1 MVTVVVRG
9 TTVPH
14 IADACTTLLLP
25 AWCDCV
31 VVPPTAQLSVTMSGI
46 PMSKGTPVRTQYW
59 RSTRAL
65 EQCEED
71 PQSARVTEDKC
82 GAIAYQLCIELPG
95 SPSSLM
101 ILMTL

>member
-1 MVTVVVRG
+1 MLALR
-9 TTVPH
+9 
-14 IADACTTLLLP
+14 CCCLLGVIVLLFR
-25 AWCDCV
+25 
-31 VVPPTAQLSVTMSGI
+31 QLHNSSVTMSGI